1 MKRLTFLLF
10 MVLGILSGCYYEVA
24 KPPKIQHVHIASDVL
39 TSSDSVL
46 FNSLKKFKRI
56 RVHIHHL
63 SIDSLEELLSEEG
76 IATQIDMV
84 FFTSIEEGLKFE
96 KKGRLQ
102 TILHEEKLPR
112 RLIKH
117 FSISKKLMGIGYNPY
132 VVKQKRSD
140 STQTLTYADLGLK
153 KKWQSCERN
162 HLLPFLAGVQSG
174 YRRQNA
180 TLFSAWVERFINQQ
194 SSGIDSISNSTV
206 SFGRFTDCTA
216 SLVQSERIQ
225 FPNQQ
230 LKGCYSDMVVAG
242 IIRQARNYSAA
253 LDVLNTLDYQLFL
266 TALNKSFNTF
276 PASSNSINYKG
287 QSVLMY
293 PISPIR
299 LTPYYATCRKVL
311 EKKKKK
317 KANL

>member
-24 KPPKIQHVHIASDVL
+24 KPPKIQHVHIVSDVL

-56 RVHIHHL
+56 HVHIHHL
-63 SIDSLEELLSEEG
+63 SIDSLEELLSKEG
-76 IATQIDMV
+76 IVTQIDMV
-84 FFTSIEEGLKFE
+84 FFSSIEDGLKLE

-102 TILHEEKLPR
+102 TIFEEEKLPR

-117 FSISKKLMGIGYNPY
+117 FSLSKKLVGIGYNPY

-140 STQTLTYADLGLK
+140 STLAFTYADLGLK

-162 HLLPFLAGVQSG
+162 NLLPFLAGVQSG
-174 YRRQNA
+174 YRHQKA
-180 TLFSAWVERFINQQ
+180 KLFSAWVERFINQQ
-194 SSGIDSISNSTV
+194 SSGVDSISTSTA
-206 SFGRFTDCTA
+206 SFGRFTDCAA

-253 LDVLNTLDYQLFL
+253 LEVLNTLNYDLFL

-287 QSVLMY
+287 QSILMY
-293 PISPIR
+293 PISPLR
-299 LTPYYATCRKVL
+299 LTPYYATCRSVL

>member
-10 MVLGILSGCYYEVA
+10 MVLGILSACHYEVA
-24 KPPKIQHVHIASDVL
+24 KPPKIQHVHIASDAL
-39 TSSDSVL
+39 TSSDSTL
-46 FNSLKKFKRI
+46 FKSLKKFKHI
-56 RVHIHHL
+56 DVHIHHL
-63 SIDSLEELLSEEG
+63 SLDSLEELLSEEG

-102 TILHEEKLPR
+102 TILYEEKLPR
-112 RLIKH
+112 SLIKH
-117 FSISKKLMGIGYNPY
+117 VSPSKKLVGIGYNPY

-140 STQTLTYADLGLK
+140 TTLVVTYADLSLK

-174 YRRQNA
+174 YKYQKA
-180 TLFSAWVERFINQQ
+180 TLFSAWVDRFINQQ
-194 SSGIDSISNSTV
+194 STNTDSISNSTV
-206 SFGRFTDCTA
+206 SFGRLTA
-216 SLVQSERIQ
+216 CASILLPSQRIH

-242 IIRQARNYSAA
+242 IIRQAKNYNAA
-253 LDVLNTLDYQLFL
+253 LDVLNTLDYNLFL
-266 TALNKSFNTF
+266 AALNKPFNTF
-276 PASSNSINYKG
+276 PASSNSVNYKG

-299 LTPYYATCRKVL
+299 LTPNYASCR
-311 EKKKKK
+311 
-317 KANL
+317 

>member
-1 MKRLTFLLF
+1 

-24 KPPKIQHVHIASDVL
+24 KPPKVQHVHIGSDVL
-39 TSSDSVL
+39 TNADSTL
-46 FNSLKKFKRI
+46 FNSLKKFKHI
-56 RVHIHHL
+56 DVHIHHL
-63 SIDSLEELLSEEG
+63 SIDSLEELLSKEG
-76 IATQIDMV
+76 FATQIDMV
-84 FFTSIEEGLKFE
+84 FFSSIEAGLKLE
-96 KKGRLQ
+96 KKGYLQ
-102 TILHEEKLPR
+102 TIFKEEKLPR

-117 FSISKKLMGIGYNPY
+117 FSLSKKLMGIGYNPY
-132 VVKQKRSD
+132 VVKQNRSD
-140 STQTLTYADLGLK
+140 STLALTYADLGLK
-153 KKWQSCERN
+153 KKWQSCEGN

-174 YRRQNA
+174 YRHQK
-180 TLFSAWVERFINQQ
+180 TKLFSAWVERFIHQQ

-206 SFGRFTDCTA
+206 SFGRMTDCGL

-242 IIRQARNYSAA
+242 IIRQARNYTAA
-253 LDVLNTLDYQLFL
+253 LEVLNTLDYDLFL
-266 TALNKSFNTF
+266 VALNKPFNTF

-299 LTPYYATCRKVL
+299 LTPYYATCGKVL

>member
-102 TILHEEKLPR
+102 TILQEEKLPR

-162 HLLPFLAGVQSG
+162 HLSPFLVGVQSG

-242 IIRQARNYSAA
+242 IVRQARNYSAA
-253 LDVLNTLDYQLFL
+253 LEVLNTLDYLLFL